1 MASPGLAPATA
12 GREILLDLLVAR
24 LRGRP
29 WLSFA
34 LLAASAGLLYW
45 WTDTR
50 PVALDAFVPLA
61 NAFLH
66 GQLHVSDPMPWI
78 EHVDRAGGGWYVPYP
93 PMPAVTVLPFVALFG
108 PSFDQGVA
116 SALVGG
122 LNVALLWTLLGKIG
136 VAPLPRGALTAAF
149 ALGSVHWWAAGVGTS
164 WLFAGVNGVFYALL
178 ALWLALD
185 RRWPILAGVFLGCA
199 AASRLPVGLTFPLY
213 LALYAGVRVRPR
225 LALPDGAGI
234 RAAVL
239 FLLGLAIPAALVALY
254 NMARFG
260 SPFDFGY
267 EKIPGVLDEPWYRD
281 GILSLAYVPRHIHT
295 IFFRG
300 LDFVDGTFPWFR
312 PNWTGLALTFSTPIY
327 FWLIRARRP
336 EPFVVFGWM
345 AVLLALLP
353 IVAHG
358 NVGETQFGYRFSLDL
373 APILWLM
380 LGYAFRRSVS
390 LYARLAILVGILVN
404 AYGLYAILGLDFVSY

>member
-1 MASPGLAPATA
+1 MASPGPAPAAA

-24 LRGRP
+24 LRERP
-29 WLSFA
+29 RLSFA

-45 WTDTR
+45 LTDPR
-50 PVALDAFVPLA
+50 RVVLDAFVPLA
-61 NAFLH
+61 DAFLH

-108 PSFDQGVA
+108 PSFDQGIA

-136 VAPLPRGALTAAF
+136 VAPQPRGALTVAF
-149 ALGSVHWWAAGVGTS
+149 AVGSVHWWAAGIGTS

-185 RRWPILAGVFLGCA
+185 RRRPILAGVFLGFA

-213 LALYAGVRVRPR
+213 LALYAGIQVRPR
-225 LALPDGAGI
+225 LALPGRAGL
-234 RAAVL
+234 RAAGL

-254 NMARFG
+254 NVARFG
-260 SPFDFGY
+260 SPLDFGY
-267 EKIPGVLDEPWYRD
+267 EKIPGVLDEPWYRE
-281 GILSLAYVPRHIHT
+281 GILSLAYIPRHIHT

-300 LDFVDGTFPWFR
+300 FDFVDGVFPWFR
-312 PNWTGLALTFSTPIY
+312 PNWTGLALTFTTPIY
-327 FWLIRARRP
+327 FWLIKARRP
-336 EPFVVFGWM
+336 ETFVVFGWI

-353 IVAHG
+353 IVTHG
-358 NVGETQFGYRFSLDL
+358 NVGETQFGYRFSLDV

-380 LGYAFRRSVS
+380 LGYAFRQGISIS
-390 LYARLAILVGILVN
+390 ARAAILIGVLVN
-404 AYGLYAILGLDFVSY
+404 AYGLYAIGLDFVSY